1 MIAPCPSQL
10 VFCSTNIDKA
20 ELAVKTSLD
29 KIKSCPTKSYF
40 FFYLIL

>member
-1 MIAPCPSQL
+1 MIAPCPSQF